1 MPNKPVKE
9 DVDLVSFTVLNS
21 MAEERMNG
29 DKTEL
34 MTFLRK
40 ALKNFVFKLTIIVSK
55 EEGEALVYTAQ
66 DRYKKLEEINPKINN
81 LKQAFDL
88 EVEY

>member
-1 MPNKPVKE
+1 
-9 DVDLVSFTVLNS
+9 